1 MIITQATTIAD
12 IEREL
17 HRTAEEAFWEV
28 LECALPYG
36 STDEEVIR
44 AGYPVWVQPTND
56 IVKEINRMVKQLR
69 LLKSQAMAVEAAM
82 LAMHD
87 LACEI
92 DPIGKPIS
100 RLQVELLKTLLLDT
114 REILLARVAAII
126 ADESR

>member
-1 MIITQATTIAD
+1 MNITQATTVTD

-17 HRTAEEAFWEV
+17 HRMAEEAFWEV

-44 AGYPVWVQPTND
+44 AGYPVWVQSTND
-56 IVKEINRMVKQLR
+56 IIKEINRMVKQLK
-69 LLKSQAMAVEAAM
+69 LLKSQALAVEAAM